1 METEQSHFPYRVID
15 RTKANLSVRHDNNVM
30 FSFARKHPLGL
41 LPLLVYS
48 LLKNSLVDLVEKR
61 AKPCAIVIAIL
72 YIIIGLTGLLLDL
85 CYAQV
90 DTTRMTHHRTKG
102 VLFWN
107 SETSVHRPGH
117 CSSFLPCHSILSYP
131 SIHPVSQPFV
141 FYWSACEHL
150 HMLTIKS
157 Q

>member
-1 METEQSHFPYRVID
+1 METEQSHFPYRAID